1 MLIVVVGWI
10 AAGLVFS
17 SFVMRRMVP
26 LRMAAIGSNVAF
38 TTYAL
43 LGLAYGIFG
52 RLFPILVLHASM
64 LPLNVVRLREAR
76 RLVRTRVE
84 QYERGELSSR
94 PDDQAGR
101 LRDVEG
107 GSVRLRTS
115 GTRAC
120 SRLVLSEVGLFASRA
135 IGTSTPASDC
145 RLATIGTRARRSLSA
160 SRLSSGPAR
169 RTPP

>member
-1 MLIVVVGWI
+1 
-10 AAGLVFS
+10 
-17 SFVMRRMVP
+17 
-26 LRMAAIGSNVAF
+26 
-38 TTYAL
+38 
-43 LGLAYGIFG
+43 
-52 RLFPILVLHASM
+52 M

-94 PDDQAGR
+94 PDDHAGR
-101 LRDVEG
+101 LRDVDA
-107 GSVRLRTS
+107 SVRLRTS

-145 RLATIGTRARRSLSA
+145 RLATIAPEREEA
-160 SRLSSGPAR
+160 
-169 RTPP
+169 